1 LILILQTLV
10 FKTINIMNVN
20 EKINV
25 RSHYKD
31 TIARIK
37 ITAISRYELNNL
49 KKYNFQNQPNFK
61 H

>member
-1 LILILQTLV
+1 
-10 FKTINIMNVN
+10 MNVN